1 MVEYYPIAARD
12 QARLYQFGKKL
23 LLGIF
28 LDYALIAGGSWNG
41 DILITDIEEL
51 ENFGS
56 IRCRSRKIECERSPD
71 NSKRRRICNC
81 CGRWM
86 VQQNCGKRLRI
97 PGTHSEEG
105 TNLKERRSH
114 RRSSRRS
121 GRVSTGRKQE
131 MTLKPTKISG
141 VCVPIAVPDLSTS
154 SSSSSSTS
162 PTMTSSTV
170 SSDSVI
176 RQARG
181 DLCGV
186 DFLPVTVSSEPVER
200 QER

>member
-1 MVEYYPIAARD
+1 MDGTAKLWGRD
-12 QARLYQFGKKL
+12 YEFQEP
-23 LLGIF
+23 
-28 LDYALIAGGSWNG
+28 
-41 DILITDIEEL
+41 T
-51 ENFGS
+51 
-56 IRCRSRKIECERSPD
+56 
-71 NSKRRRICNC
+71 
-81 CGRWM
+81 
-86 VQQNCGKRLRI
+86 LR
-97 PGTHSEEG
+97 TSL
-105 TNLKERRSH
+105 NRQ
-114 RRSSRRS
+114 
-121 GRVSTGRKQE
+121 KQE

-176 RQARG
+176 RQALG